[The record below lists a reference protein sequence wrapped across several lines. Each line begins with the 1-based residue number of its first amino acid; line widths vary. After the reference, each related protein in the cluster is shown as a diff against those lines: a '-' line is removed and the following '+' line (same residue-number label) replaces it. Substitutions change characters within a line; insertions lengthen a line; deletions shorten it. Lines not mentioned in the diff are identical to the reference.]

1 MARRDGFIA
10 YAKPKQTRHPVD
22 ICRYIYEFYISISN
36 FRTDSASLSFDSKG
50 NNRIE
55 EIIRIR

>member
-1 MARRDGFIA
+1 MSVSPILE
-10 YAKPKQTRHPVD
+10 QTLH
-22 ICRYIYEFYISISN
+22 I
-36 FRTDSASLSFDSKG
+36 LSFDSKG

>member
-1 MARRDGFIA
+1 MDKETALLICK
-10 YAKPKQTRHPVD
+10 AKTKTVILCIYIDIYMNSMSVSPILEQTLH
-22 ICRYIYEFYISISN
+22 I
-36 FRTDSASLSFDSKG
+36 LSFDSKG